1 MSHFDDPAAFA
12 ELKDRVRARATA
24 LMSAPTTY

>member
-1 MSHFDDPAAFA
+1 MSHFDDPTAFA
-12 ELKDRVRARATA
+12 ELKDRIKERATT